1 MPYFD
6 FSTDNFST
14 DEFISVEEFL
24 DACGSNEIEN
34 LIQALIDNGHLSNSV
49 TKISN
54 AKEFNSPSESIY
66 EDALD
71 KLHGKWNMLSQEEE
85 QLILNIANRF

>member
-6 FSTDNFST
+6 FSKDK
-14 DEFISVEEFL
+14 FISVEEFL
-24 DACGSNEIEN
+24 DACRSKEIDD
-34 LIQALIDNGHLSNSV
+34 LIQGLINDGHLLNNARH
-49 TKISN
+49 ISN
-54 AKEFNSPSESIY
+54 AKEFNSPSESFY

>member
-6 FSTDNFST
+6 FST
-14 DEFISVEEFL
+14 DEFISVEQFL
-24 DACGSNEIEN
+24 EACRSKEIDD
-34 LIQALIDNGHLSNSV
+34 LIQGLIDDGHLPDNV

-54 AKEFNSPSESIY
+54 AKEFNSPSESFY